1 MSEALDGGDPALHET
16 ALVGGDVNVG
26 EHVVVR
32 VGDTVRR
39 PVGPHTEAVDALL
52 RHFEAVGFDGA
63 PRALGRDERGRQVL
77 SFVEGEPGAPARCRQ
92 EITSSPS
99 WVRCCGGCTRRR
111 PDSSRR
117 PRREWHSG
125 PLAPPGGGA

>member
-1 MSEALDGGDPALHET
+1 VSEPLDGGDRALHET

-26 EHVVVR
+26 VQVVVR

-63 PRALGRDERGRQVL
+63 AG
-77 SFVEGEPGAPARCRQ
+77 
-92 EITSSPS
+92 
-99 WVRCCGGCTRRR
+99 TR
-111 PDSSRR
+111 S
-117 PRREWHSG
+117 
-125 PLAPPGGGA
+125 